1 MARWYHDIHVFSS
14 RNFPA
19 AFWGELV
26 KLQAAEDLGYLED
39 GKLPVQ
45 EVEPLEWLST
55 ERLEPLQETVFLPE
69 VQHVEKDAFDV
80 SEGVPHLSDAA
91 ESSSPPAERCGST
104 PEMMNLDNDGDG
116 TNLEMDEENV
126 SQHQYAEVQGIR
138 NWNCTYD
145 FCW

>member
-1 MARWYHDIHVFSS
+1 MFSS

-19 AFWGELV
+19 AFSGELV
-26 KLQAAEDLGYLED
+26 KLQAEEDLGYLED

-45 EVEPLEWLST
+45 EVEPLEWLSR

-69 VQHVEKDAFDV
+69 VQHVEEVTFDV
-80 SEGVPHLSDAA
+80 SEGVPHLGDAA

-104 PEMMNLDNDGDG
+104 PETTNLGSYGGNG

-126 SQHQYAEVQGIR
+126 SQHQDAEVQGIR

>member
-1 MARWYHDIHVFSS
+1 MPCFQVN
-14 RNFPA
+14 NFPA

-26 KLQAAEDLGYLED
+26 KLQAAEHLAYLED

-55 ERLEPLQETVFLPE
+55 ERLEALQETVFLPE
-69 VQHVEKDAFDV
+69 VQHVEKVTFDV

-91 ESSSPPAERCGST
+91 ESSS

-126 SQHQYAEVQGIR
+126 DISPHQDAEGTQQIR